1 MILMIPFTVTA
12 YGLIEQVLP
21 FLLKFLADEY
31 DDTST
36 AVFAFVNDIL
46 TIVCIYICAIYC
58 DSDPNFTLLYSSRSK
73 SVLCNHTPSRSRN
86 FWAPY

>member
-1 MILMIPFTVTA
+1 MMQKVLYYLDDGIEIMLLTMSFTATA

-46 TIVCIYICAIYC
+46 TIVCIH
-58 DSDPNFTLLYSSRSK
+58 NL
-73 SVLCNHTPSRSRN
+73 V
-86 FWAPY
+86 

>member
-1 MILMIPFTVTA
+1 MLLMMTFTATA

-21 FLLKFLADEY
+21 YLLKFLADEY

-46 TIVCIYICAIYC
+46 AIVCIHSLYINKC
-58 DSDPNFTLLYSSRSK
+58 
-73 SVLCNHTPSRSRN
+73 
-86 FWAPY
+86 

>member
-1 MILMIPFTVTA
+1 MLLMMTFTATA

-21 FLLKFLADEY
+21 YLLKFLADEY

-46 TIVCIYICAIYC
+46 AIVCIHSLISISA
-58 DSDPNFTLLYSSRSK
+58 NLLSMYSSRSR
-73 SVLCNHTPSRSRN
+73 SVLCSHTPNHSRN
-86 FWAPY
+86 SWDPC